1 MKKLLIPLSYL
12 AQIIVLIGLI
22 FFDGFGQQG
31 FVLLYLI
38 PFAILNLALRNQI
51 SNKNLRLLH
60 VIINV
65 ISIFAFGILMI
76 LSFVFPVSNKYIIL
90 QTKKHSL
97 SLIVISCVLF
107 FSIYIL
113 IIPKLKI
120 ITYHLKISNGL
131 YEKAHSTIIKI
142 ICGIASKM
150 HKVVTTQFFFTNKI
164 AKITNHAHIENGINI
179 VISAK

>member
-1 MKKLLIPLSYL
+1 MFCFWLNTKSITCARTTPHITSMMLCCLNQKRLL
-12 AQIIVLIGLI
+12 A
-22 FFDGFGQQG
+22 FFNFY
-31 FVLLYLI
+31 FNFLL
-38 PFAILNLALRNQI
+38 
-51 SNKNLRLLH
+51 LRL
-60 VIINV
+60 I
-65 ISIFAFGILMI
+65 
-76 LSFVFPVSNKYIIL
+76 
-90 QTKKHSL
+90 
-97 SLIVISCVLF
+97 LF
-107 FSIYIL
+107 FSLYKL

>member
-31 FVLLYLI
+31 FCLLYLI
-38 PFAILNLALRNQI
+38 PFAIMNLALRNQI

-60 VIINV
+60 IIINV
-65 ISIFAFGILMI
+65 ISILSFVILLI

-107 FSIYIL
+107 SI
-113 IIPKLKI
+113 K
-120 ITYHLKISNGL
+120 
-131 YEKAHSTIIKI
+131 YEKYSMSKNNSTHYIDNAVLFYKHSAYANSRIP
-142 ICGIASKM
+142 
-150 HKVVTTQFFFTNKI
+150 QQ
-164 AKITNHAHIENGINI
+164 E
-179 VISAK
+179 